1 MRLSSLCSP
10 ADRMEYACW
19 QHAVFSL
26 LRLGFV
32 DVLQEGIMQQEGAS
46 LALTYSIL
54 IQFDEA

>member
-1 MRLSSLCSP
+1 MG
-10 ADRMEYACW
+10 YACW
-19 QHAVFSL
+19 RHAVFGL

-54 IQFDEA
+54 IQFGEA